1 MAHGF
6 QFLRWPAGFCISWV
20 PHRMGTRTWGPAG
33 GPGTKLGGDDW
44 CHPWLDFA
52 MKNHDPDQSLM
63 LISVNDQFL
72 AIDLGKSLIND
83 IDFYGPWLPAMFD
96 WGYFIGISMGFRT
109 STSLKWCLAP
119 CLNMGAIG
127 PYCHLNLRTRWW
139 WYGWNT
145 GGGNHQNDGKKNGT
159 DKGPWSQRLWYTH
172 SLNQRIVSYCTVIYD
187 DMDK

>member
-6 QFLRWPAGFCISWV
+6 QFLRWPVVVYLMSPSPDGDTDLRTSWRAWNKAWRRWSRVVSSMAGFRHEKSWS
-20 PHRMGTRTWGPAG
+20 RY
-33 GPGTKLGGDDW
+33 K
-44 CHPWLDFA
+44 
-52 MKNHDPDQSLM
+52 SLI

-145 GGGNHQNDGKKNGT
+145 GGGNHQNDGKWEWKRAMI
-159 DKGPWSQRLWYTH
+159 PEAMIYT
-172 SLNQRIVSYCTVIYD
+172 
-187 DMDK
+187 